1 MVGPLPLLDECLLE
15 QILPHQYFSCQVS
28 WSRLARMSE
37 ALEDPRLTVAGLL
50 AETWAGFAG
59 RITAQLGEHGLAD
72 VEFEVLLRL
81 ARSPGGML
89 RMSDLAAQ
97 TSLTSS
103 GITRLIDRLVL
114 VSSVQ
119 RRACTTDRRTTYA
132 EITDK
137 GRARLEAALP
147 GHLELIERWL
157 VGPLPSDEL
166 AVFVASL
173 RTLRDGVRPCAVAG
187 AKSRPGMAAPEAAPL
202 AASTTLD

>member
-1 MVGPLPLLDECLLE
+1 
-15 QILPHQYFSCQVS
+15 
-28 WSRLARMSE
+28 MSE
-37 ALEDPRLTVAGLL
+37 ALEDPRLTIAGLL
-50 AETWAGFAG
+50 AETWAGFAA
-59 RITAQLGEHGLAD
+59 RITDQLAEHGLAD

-81 ARSPGGML
+81 ARSPGGSL

-103 GITRLIDRLVL
+103 GITRLIDRLV
-114 VSSVQ
+114 VASAVQ
-119 RRACTTDRRTTYA
+119 RRACTRDRRTTYA

-166 AVFVASL
+166 AAFVASL
-173 RTLRDGVRPCAVAG
+173 RTLRDGVRPCAEAG
-187 AKSRPGMAAPEAAPL
+187 VKPRPEPAPQEAAPV
-202 AASTTLD
+202 AASTTR